1 MRWCDDYVE
10 WYNHI
15 HHHSSLEGFTPEQV
29 FTGQYVDIVQVRQ
42 AALDTAFTMH
52 PERFSR
58 GRPLVKLPPREVAIN
73 PIPDDAE
80 PSIVDQGVN
89 FPTLQRAILKAI

>member
-1 MRWCDDYVE
+1 ME
-10 WYNHI
+10 WYNHT

-29 FTGQYVDIVQVRQ
+29 FTGRYVDIARVRQ
-42 AALDTAFTMH
+42 GALNEAFAEH
-52 PERFSR
+52 PERFIQ
-58 GRPLVKLPPREVAIN
+58 GRPLAKLPPQEVTIN

-80 PSIVDQGVN
+80 PSIIEQGVN

>member
-1 MRWCDDYVE
+1 MRWCNDYVK
-10 WYNHI
+10 WYNHQ

-29 FTGQYVDIVQVRQ
+29 FTGQYVDIARVRQ
-42 AALDTAFTMH
+42 GALDDAYAMH

-58 GRPLVKLPPREVAIN
+58 GRPLVKPPPREVVIS

-80 PSIVDQGVN
+80 PSIAEQGVN
-89 FPTLQRAILKAI
+89 FPTLQRVLQKAI